1 MHWLEKRI
9 LAVLIIP
16 AVLMATALGYAAT
29 VNVPATATVTAATLT
44 LTKVT
49 DIDFGSI
56 VSSTAASTIT
66 IGAHTGSA
74 TPVVTGTASVSGGIS
89 GLVTVGTNINATV
102 TISFAITSA
111 NTPTQAEAI
120 GIAGTAPTAATYMT
134 VTDASIATN
143 STGPSLLVSVAPAIN
158 NIHIGG
164 VLTVGANQ
172 AAGTYTGTCV
182 CTVNY

>member
-1 MHWLEKRI
+1 MDYPGKRI

-16 AVLMATALGYAAT
+16 AVLMANALGYAAT

-49 DIDFGSI
+49 DINFGSI
-56 VSSTAASTIT
+56 VSSNAVSTVTLNASA
-66 IGAHTGSA
+66 GAA
-74 TPVVTGTASVSGGIS
+74 TPAVTAGTASVSGGTS
-89 GLVTVGTNINATV
+89 GLVSVGTNIAANV
-102 TISFAITSA
+102 TLSFAITGA
-111 NTPTQAEAI
+111 DTGTTPEAI
-120 GIAGTAPTAATYMT
+120 GIAGAATTMA
-134 VTDASIATN
+134 VTNASITTN
-143 STGPSLLVSVAPAIN
+143 STPSPLAVTVAGPNL
-158 NIHIGG
+158 IHIGG